1 MLGKNLIYMYINTL
15 TPSSDINSN
24 FANITELKQ
33 CDADALTKVI
43 VEYLEEKQIDVTRVA
58 GLGSDVTSVMTGKHN
73 GVGAKLKQLNSF
85 MLSMHCIAHKLALAS
100 ESAASA
106 VALL

>member
-1 MLGKNLIYMYINTL
+1 MYINTL

-43 VEYLEEKQIDVTRVA
+43 VEYLEEKQIDATRVA

-73 GVGAKLKQLNSF
+73 GVGAKLKQFNSF